1 MRTQVLMAAVGLALT
16 GFSAGYPT
24 DLIYYSKLDS
34 AADITAPQVGAA
46 GTIGTAS
53 FQAGKTGNAMFIPAS
68 TGSVTI
74 PFANGLGNKFCIEF
88 DMKVMKDGDNF
99 GDGSDPNGFALYK
112 SGSSCVCG
120 FMFCANNGAGSSG
133 LSFGAPFSGIFTW
146 PNKTSGS
153 IPYSEILGANPK
165 DWHHY
170 KLLWNATGLNGTANT
185 LAIYIDGKL
194 HVSGQSDATKI
205 SSFAGNMNQA
215 LTLVI
220 GDAAYN
226 KSPFLIDE
234 FKVWNTDTP
243 SGDIPPVELPV
254 VSEVTAKQHYPW
266 CGKVDIGY
274 TVAGSTDGLLV
285 KISVKDNDNNVTY
298 EAKTFDVEPTAAAGA
313 HTVVWDATA
322 DGVNKVS
329 KNMVATV
336 SLVVPEN

>member
-1 MRTQVLMAAVGLALT
+1 MRTQVLMATVGLALT
-16 GFSAGYPT
+16 GFGAGYPT

-34 AADITAPQVGAA
+34 VADITSPQVGAA
-46 GTIGTAS
+46 GTIGVAS
-53 FQAGKTGNAMFIPAS
+53 FQAGKTGNAMLIPAS

-88 DMKVMKDGDNF
+88 DMKLMKDGDNF
-99 GDGSDPNGFALYK
+99 GDGSDPNVFTLFGA
-112 SGSSCVCG
+112 SSSIVCG
-120 FMFCANNGAGSSG
+120 FMFTANDGAGNSG
-133 LSFGAPFSGIFTW
+133 AAWGGPYGDGVSTW
-146 PNKTSGS
+146 PGQYSAS
-153 IPYSEILGANPK
+153 IPYSEILGANSK

-170 KLLWNATGLNGTANT
+170 KLLWNANGLNGTVNT
-185 LAIYIDGKL
+185 LAVYIDGQVNAIGYSDTTKVNAL
-194 HVSGQSDATKI
+194 SGK
-205 SSFAGNMNQA
+205 MNQA
-215 LTLVI
+215 LTLVF
-220 GDAAYN
+220 GAGEFN
-226 KSPFLIDE
+226 GSPFLVDD

-298 EAKTFDVEPTAAAGA
+298 EAKTFDVKPTAAAGA
-313 HTVVWDATA
+313 HTVVWDATK

-336 SLVVPEN
+336 SLVVPE